1 MLYLKNV
8 PGMDER
14 PGLTLAAIARKHCGI
29 LEPPLADQIE
39 AWARAPDHARITHSR
54 RLDMLAVADRVR
66 ELEGQL
72 VRLRRAAE
80 PKSWRAFWRR
90 WKKPCLSGC
99 HTQELD
105 VDGPH

>member
-14 PGLTLAAIARKHCGI
+14 PGLTLAAIARKHCGM

-66 ELEGQL
+66 ELEGEL
-72 VRLRRAAE
+72 VLLRRAAE
-80 PKSWRAFWRR
+80 PKSWRPFWRR
-90 WKKPCLSGC
+90 WKK
-99 HTQELD
+99 QMRAMQ
-105 VDGPH
+105 